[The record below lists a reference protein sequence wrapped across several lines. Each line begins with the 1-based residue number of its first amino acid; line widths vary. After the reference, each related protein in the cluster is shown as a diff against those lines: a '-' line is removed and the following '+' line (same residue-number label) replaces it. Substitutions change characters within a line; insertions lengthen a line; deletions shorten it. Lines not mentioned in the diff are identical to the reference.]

1 MNEIEVVAQ
10 YAGAAVFAAVSIAGV
25 KLGRRGSEAG
35 WRAAAAFGS
44 LALILLIALFLP
56 EEDSDDSLAWWFEK
70 SVLALLLVFPFLLY
84 RFTAAFHTFIT
95 PVRVAVLAAT
105 VVVMGVTLALPQLPD
120 PDEPQ
125 PGWVGAYIVLILGY
139 WTLLTGITAFQL
151 WRAGKGHPT
160 LTRRRMRLMGAAA
173 ITLNVGLLIAVS
185 VGNETTTATDVVV
198 QLIVVASGAIFLVG
212 LSPPRAVRFAWRL
225 PEEIALRSAISRLME
240 ATSVEEVADILMPQ
254 VMKIVGASA
263 VSIKGEQ
270 GEVVAA
276 SSTLGPGE
284 RPNRAAD
291 VELPLEAA
299 GVSELDVWTSRY
311 TPFFGR
317 DEVEM
322 LSGLAA
328 VADLAFERCHLLQ
341 SEREARGAAEESRE
355 TAERANLAKS
365 DFLSRMSHE
374 LRTPLNV
381 ILGFAQ
387 VMETS
392 DLDEEDRES
401 VEHIIKAG
409 RHLLDLINEVLDLS
423 RIESGTLTI
432 SPEPVLADELVSDT
446 LDLIRPAARDRH
458 IDIVETAETCEAFV
472 RADRQRFKQ
481 VLLNVL
487 SNAVKYNRDG
497 GKIFVSCSRGEE
509 DLQIKI
515 RDTGPGIPTAFMD
528 KLFEPFERLGAE
540 ALKVEGT
547 GLGLSLSRQL
557 VEVMGGTIDATNSD
571 EGGAEFTIELPLD
584 TSPAVALEEAGARSE
599 QGDVSIERPGRT
611 ILLIED
617 NLTNLRLVERI
628 LRSRPEVALIPA
640 MQGQLG
646 LELAREHNP
655 DLILLDLHL
664 PDLSGFEVLNRLRA
678 DPRTRGSPVVVVSAD
693 ASPGQVRR
701 LLDAGA
707 AEYLTKP
714 LELTRFFETL
724 DAILGPETAPSK
736 ARSGR
741 EP

>member
-1 MNEIEVVAQ
+1 
-10 YAGAAVFAAVSIAGV
+10 
-25 KLGRRGSEAG
+25 
-35 WRAAAAFGS
+35 
-44 LALILLIALFLP
+44 
-56 EEDSDDSLAWWFEK
+56 
-70 SVLALLLVFPFLLY
+70 
-84 RFTAAFHTFIT
+84 
-95 PVRVAVLAAT
+95 
-105 VVVMGVTLALPQLPD
+105 
-120 PDEPQ
+120 
-125 PGWVGAYIVLILGY
+125 
-139 WTLLTGITAFQL
+139 
-151 WRAGKGHPT
+151 
-160 LTRRRMRLMGAAA
+160 
-173 ITLNVGLLIAVS
+173 
-185 VGNETTTATDVVV
+185 
-198 QLIVVASGAIFLVG
+198 
-212 LSPPRAVRFAWRL
+212 
-225 PEEIALRSAISRLME
+225 
-240 ATSVEEVADILMPQ
+240 
-254 VMKIVGASA
+254 
-263 VSIKGEQ
+263 
-270 GEVVAA
+270 
-276 SSTLGPGE
+276 
-284 RPNRAAD
+284 
-291 VELPLEAA
+291 
-299 GVSELDVWTSRY
+299 
-311 TPFFGR
+311 
-317 DEVEM
+317 
-322 LSGLAA
+322 
-328 VADLAFERCHLLQ
+328 
-341 SEREARGAAEESRE
+341 
-355 TAERANLAKS
+355 
-365 DFLSRMSHE
+365 
-374 LRTPLNV
+374 V

-392 DLDEEDRES
+392 DLDEEDSES

-584 TSPAVALEEAGARSE
+584 TSPAVALEEVGARSE